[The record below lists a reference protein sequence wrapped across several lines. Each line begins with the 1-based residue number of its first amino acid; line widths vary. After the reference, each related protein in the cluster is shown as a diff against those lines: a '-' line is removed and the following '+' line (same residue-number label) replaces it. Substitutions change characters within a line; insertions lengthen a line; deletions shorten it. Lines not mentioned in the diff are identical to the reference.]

1 MQSAALGP
9 VLALRGNAVVGD
21 GGLGLSGGEA
31 LRLTLARA
39 AATPGCRLVLAD
51 EPTAHLDAETAQF
64 VRQGL
69 LALAA
74 RGATL
79 VVATHDP
86 LLAACMDRVLSLDGS
101 QPPIAAGLPAAM
113 RTIA

>member
-1 MQSAALGP
+1 
-9 VLALRGNAVVGD
+9 
-21 GGLGLSGGEA
+21 
-31 LRLTLARA
+31 
-39 AATPGCRLVLAD
+39 VLAD

-113 RTIA
+113 RSIA